1 MASMIGGGLILRMS
15 RVHVRIRHL
24 YRITSN
30 GSFTFTLLSFIDLDT
45 TVAMLTTSLSTLALP
60 LAFSVL
66 STRALSMP
74 LQEDLQQ
81 PPEFRSVRLET
92 QSRTHSTSLITRDA
106 NHTKNT
112 LIDIINESDMEVW
125 SYLVHSLSASIY
137 LTRVVC
143 C

>member
-1 MASMIGGGLILRMS
+1 
-15 RVHVRIRHL
+15 
-24 YRITSN
+24 
-30 GSFTFTLLSFIDLDT
+30 
-45 TVAMLTTSLSTLALP
+45 MLTTSLSTLALP

-81 PPEFRSVRLET
+81 PPEFRSVQLET
-92 QSRTHSTSLITRDA
+92 QSRTHSASLITRDA
-106 NHTKNT
+106 NHTKDA
-112 LIDIINESDMEVW
+112 LIDITNESDMEVW